1 MRDIIKDVASD
12 IKASK
17 YLVVFTGAGI
27 SVESGIPAYR
37 GEEGLWSKF
46 DPNLYANITYF
57 LQDSSYYWNFFREV
71 RYPMLKKV
79 KPNKAHLALAELET
93 AGNLKTVI
101 TQNIDGLHQ
110 EAGSS
115 SVVELHGTTRVIYC
129 LNCSQEYSMD
139 EAFSMLET
147 QIPPLCSEY
156 SMDEAFSMLET
167 QIPPLCSECNG
178 KLRPAV
184 VFFGESLN
192 PQVLRLAFEE
202 AENCDFLLA
211 VGSSLVVHPAADI
224 PRIAKQRGAALAII
238 NKQKTPLDTIADYV
252 INDEAGKILPRIVQS
267 LKDG

>member
-1 MRDIIKDVASD
+1 MRDSIKDVASD

-17 YLVVFTGAGI
+17 HLVVFTGAGI

-147 QIPPLCSEY
+147 QIPPLCSE
-156 SMDEAFSMLET
+156 
-167 QIPPLCSECNG
+167 CNG

>member
-1 MRDIIKDVASD
+1 MRDIIKAIASD
-12 IKASK
+12 IKTSK
-17 YLVVFTGAGI
+17 HVVIFTGAGI

-37 GEEGLWSKF
+37 GEKGLWNKY
-46 DPNLYANITYF
+46 DPNIYANITYF
-57 LQDSSYYWNFFREV
+57 LQDPSYYWNFFREV

-93 AGNLKTVI
+93 VGNLKTVI

-110 EAGSS
+110 DAGSS
-115 SVVELHGTTRVIYC
+115 SVIELHGTTRTIYC

-139 EAFSMLET
+139 EVFSMLE
-147 QIPPLCSEY
+147 
-156 SMDEAFSMLET
+156 A
-167 QIPPLCSECNG
+167 QIPPLCSECKG

-192 PQVLRLAFEE
+192 SQILRLAFKE

-224 PRIAKQRGAALAII
+224 PRMAKQRGALLAII
-238 NKQKTPLDTIADYV
+238 NIEKTPLDTTADYV
-252 INDEAGKILPRIVQS
+252 INDEVGKILPQIVQS
-267 LKDG
+267 LKDD

>member
-1 MRDIIKDVASD
+1 MRDIIKAIASD
-12 IKASK
+12 IKTSK
-17 YLVVFTGAGI
+17 HVVIFTGAGI

-37 GEEGLWSKF
+37 GEKGLWNKY
-46 DPNLYANITYF
+46 DPNIYANITYF
-57 LQDSSYYWNFFREV
+57 LQDPSYYWNFFREV

-93 AGNLKTVI
+93 VGNLKTVI

-110 EAGSS
+110 DAGSS
-115 SVVELHGTTRVIYC
+115 SVIELHGTTRTIYC

-139 EAFSMLET
+139 EVFSMLE
-147 QIPPLCSEY
+147 
-156 SMDEAFSMLET
+156 A
-167 QIPPLCSECNG
+167 QIPPLCSECKG

-192 PQVLRLAFEE
+192 SQILRLAFEQ

-224 PRIAKQRGAALAII
+224 PRMAKQRGAFLAII
-238 NKQKTPLDTIADYV
+238 NIEKTPLDTTADYV
-252 INDEAGKILPRIVQS
+252 INDEAGKILPQIVQS

>member
-1 MRDIIKDVASD
+1 MRDIIKAIASD
-12 IKASK
+12 IKTSK
-17 YLVVFTGAGI
+17 HVVIFTGAGI

-37 GEEGLWSKF
+37 GEKGLWNKY
-46 DPNLYANITYF
+46 DPNIYANITYF
-57 LQDSSYYWNFFREV
+57 LQDPSYYWNFFREV

-93 AGNLKTVI
+93 VGNLKTVI

-110 EAGSS
+110 DAGSS
-115 SVVELHGTTRVIYC
+115 SVIELHGTTRTIYC

-139 EAFSMLET
+139 EVFSMLEA
-147 QIPPLCSEY
+147 QIPP
-156 SMDEAFSMLET
+156 
-167 QIPPLCSECNG
+167 ICSECKG

-192 PQVLRLAFEE
+192 SQILRLAFEE

-224 PRIAKQRGAALAII
+224 PRMAKQRGAFLAII
-238 NKQKTPLDTIADYV
+238 NIEKTPLDTTADYV
-252 INDEAGKILPRIVQS
+252 INDEAGKILPQIVQS
-267 LKDG
+267 LKDD

>member
-139 EAFSMLET
+139 EAFL
-147 QIPPLCSEY
+147 
-156 SMDEAFSMLET
+156 MLET

>member
-1 MRDIIKDVASD
+1 MRDIIKAIASD
-12 IKASK
+12 IKTSK
-17 YLVVFTGAGI
+17 HVVIFTGAGI

-37 GEEGLWSKF
+37 GEKGLWNKY
-46 DPNLYANITYF
+46 DPNIYANITYF
-57 LQDSSYYWNFFREV
+57 LQDPSYYWNFFREV

-93 AGNLKTVI
+93 VGNLKTVI

-110 EAGSS
+110 DAGSS
-115 SVVELHGTTRVIYC
+115 SVIELHGTTRTIYC

-139 EAFSMLET
+139 EVFSMLE
-147 QIPPLCSEY
+147 
-156 SMDEAFSMLET
+156 A
-167 QIPPLCSECNG
+167 QIPPLCSECKG

-192 PQVLRLAFEE
+192 SQILRLAFEQ

-224 PRIAKQRGAALAII
+224 PRMAKQRGAFLAII
-238 NKQKTPLDTIADYV
+238 NIEKTPLDTTADYV
-252 INDEAGKILPRIVQS
+252 INDEAGKILPQIVQS
-267 LKDG
+267 LKDD

>member
-1 MRDIIKDVASD
+1 MRDIIKAIASD
-12 IKASK
+12 IKTSK
-17 YLVVFTGAGI
+17 HVVIFTGAGI

-37 GEEGLWSKF
+37 GEKGLWNKY
-46 DPNLYANITYF
+46 DPNIYANITYF
-57 LQDSSYYWNFFREV
+57 LQDPSYYWNFFREV

-93 AGNLKTVI
+93 VGNLKTVI

-110 EAGSS
+110 DAGSS
-115 SVVELHGTTRVIYC
+115 SVIELHGTTRTIYC

-139 EAFSMLET
+139 EVFSMLE
-147 QIPPLCSEY
+147 
-156 SMDEAFSMLET
+156 A
-167 QIPPLCSECNG
+167 QIPPLCSECKG

-192 PQVLRLAFEE
+192 SQILRLAFKE

-224 PRIAKQRGAALAII
+224 PRMAKQRGAFLAII
-238 NKQKTPLDTIADYV
+238 NIEKTPLDTTADYV
-252 INDEAGKILPRIVQS
+252 INDEAGKILPQIVQS
-267 LKDG
+267 LKDD

>member
-1 MRDIIKDVASD
+1 MRDIIKAIASD
-12 IKASK
+12 IKTSK
-17 YLVVFTGAGI
+17 HVVIFTGAGI

-37 GEEGLWSKF
+37 GEKGLWNKY
-46 DPNLYANITYF
+46 DPNIYANITYF
-57 LQDSSYYWNFFREV
+57 LQDPSYYWNFFREV

-93 AGNLKTVI
+93 VGNLKTVI

-110 EAGSS
+110 DAGSS
-115 SVVELHGTTRVIYC
+115 SVIELHGTTRTIYC

-139 EAFSMLET
+139 EVFSMLEA
-147 QIPPLCSEY
+147 QIPPLCSK
-156 SMDEAFSMLET
+156 
-167 QIPPLCSECNG
+167 CKG

-192 PQVLRLAFEE
+192 SQILRLAFEE

-224 PRIAKQRGAALAII
+224 PRMAKQRGAFLAII
-238 NKQKTPLDTIADYV
+238 NIEKTPLDTTADYV
-252 INDEAGKILPRIVQS
+252 INDEAGKILPQIVQS
-267 LKDG
+267 LKDD